1 MLLFFVI
8 INTSSKQTN
17 EDTME
22 TLRKLFRI
30 WNEQYFQNKIV
41 NVSLFT
47 YTRRC
52 GRMGY
57 YKFSYRGKGIYV
69 NQNQSTAAQQHTLL
83 HEMVH
88 AYLHACNL
96 KHGHTPMFKSMLTS
110 LTIKAFGFY
119 PVGSISHVIAVKNEA
134 LALGTATPKEVLT
147 IPMPVLAPI
156 IAPAPV
162 LASNRYKVV
171 SNGKVGTFI
180 KECIIYGKKHI
191 VLQIEGY
198 MFPFTTEASNV
209 IPA

>member
-1 MLLFFVI
+1 
-8 INTSSKQTN
+8 
-17 EDTME
+17 ME

-134 LALGTATPKEVLT
+134 LALTVTKEVPRFEMPTVT
-147 IPMPVLAPI
+147 IAAPVPAPI
-156 IAPAPV
+156 FAQ
-162 LASNRYKVV
+162 RYRIL
-171 SNGKVGTFI
+171 SNGKVGTFL
-180 KECIIYGKKHI
+180 KECVIYGKKHV
-191 VLQIEGY
+191 VLTNVEGCL
-198 MFPFTTEASNV
+198 FPFTAPMDGV
-209 IPA
+209 RPC